1 MTTEL
6 QGVEA
11 ANDDRCLLAV
21 VGGRHEQVGE
31 VVACFA
37 RQGDRVR
44 PFWYANA
51 TQLLAAPSKPRFGA
65 VIFFS
70 PEEGGV
76 ADAEEALLRATLPAT
91 PVYRL

>member
-6 QGVEA
+6 QSLEA

-44 PFWYANA
+44 PFWYASA
-51 TQLLAAPSKPRFGA
+51 RQLLSAQAKPKFGA

-70 PEEGGV
+70 PEEAGV
-76 ADAEEALLRATLPAT
+76 ADAEEALLRASLPAT